1 MQRFLANSTFSAL
14 YQKTLTDL
22 RTQLY
27 GSGAATEIVNRWTV
41 VLQSQASD
49 LVSATTIAQEAA
61 NVSRYFT
68 A

>member
-14 YQKTLTDL
+14 YQKTLAEL

-27 GSGAATEIVNRWTV
+27 ASGKAAEIVDRWAA
-41 VLQSQASD
+41 LLKSQASD
-49 LVSATTIAQEAA
+49 LVSATTVDQEAA
-61 NVSRYFT
+61 NIKKYFT